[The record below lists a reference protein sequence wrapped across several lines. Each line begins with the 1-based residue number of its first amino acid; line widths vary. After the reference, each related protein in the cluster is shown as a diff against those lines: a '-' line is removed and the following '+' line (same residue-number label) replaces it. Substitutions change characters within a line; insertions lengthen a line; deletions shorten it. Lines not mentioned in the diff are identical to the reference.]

1 MLAWLTTF
9 CFFQKSGK
17 NLKQA
22 LLNQRELSLSQKSNN
37 KPTKP
42 ELVSA
47 RVQLSGESHQ
57 IQSLSKLPK
66 QIDTVDYEKVAKI
79 QRLLAAG
86 DYPLDVAKI
95 AARFTELEG
104 FIKPMPGIKR

>member
-1 MLAWLTTF
+1 MADNILFLS
-9 CFFQKSGK
+9 KIGK
-17 NLKQA
+17 KPETSLVKPKG
-22 LLNQRELSLSQKSNN
+22 ELSLSQKSNN
-37 KPTKP
+37 KLTKP